1 MTIPPY
7 DSAARALLDALQP
20 HLDQDDAIP
29 YASIVLR
36 MLDASPAVARLPL
49 ALRDDEVW
57 PPGQLR
63 DFRTYAAG
71 LQPHPGGQGIRV
83 VRYAQFIARV
93 EGLAARDDAPAVS
106 EWHFAEALYEDPTK
120 PLAQLNIRGDLLL
133 RRLARLLG
141 RVALDEIGTAKLW
154 CLCDA
159 NVFLEHRLFDSV
171 AWPKV
176 LGEGSPVVLVVPLAI
191 LREID
196 RQKLNAR
203 RVRLQTQARKVLPIF
218 DELTEDVEPGS
229 AVSVSTGVELMI
241 QGREPHFFPPGLD
254 PERPDDALVASALDF
269 LWFNIGARVIVLS
282 SDRTP
287 RLKARALGLPARSV
301 PAGLRLR
308 AAQ

>member
-1 MTIPPY
+1 MIQPY

-20 HLDQDDAIP
+20 HLDQDDTIP

-36 MLDASPAVARLPL
+36 MLDASPAIARLPL
-49 ALRDDEVW
+49 ALRDDDVW
-57 PPGQLR
+57 SPGQLR
-63 DFRTYAAG
+63 NFRTYIAG
-71 LQPHPGGQGIRV
+71 LQPHPGGQGVRV
-83 VRYAQFIARV
+83 VRYAQFIART
-93 EGLAARDDAPAVS
+93 EGLAARDHAPAVS
-106 EWHFAEALYEDPTK
+106 EWHFAEALYEDPNN

-141 RVALDEIGTAKLW
+141 RTALDDIGMAKFW

-159 NVFLEHRLFDSV
+159 NVFLEHRLFNSV
-171 AWPKV
+171 SWPKE
-176 LGEGSPVVLVVPLAI
+176 LGVGSAVVLVVPLAI

-203 RVRLQTQARKVLPIF
+203 RVRLQTQARKVLPLF
-218 DELTEDVEPGS
+218 DELTENVEPGA
-229 AVSVSTGVELMI
+229 AVSVATGVELVI

-269 LWFNIGARVIVLS
+269 RWFNIGAQVIVLS
-282 SDRTP
+282 SDRAP
-287 RLKARALGLPARSV
+287 RLKARTLGLPARSV
-301 PAGLRLR
+301 PANLRLR